1 MTILVTGAAGFIG
14 FSLCRHLLLQGRQ
27 IVGIDNLNNYYD
39 VNLKKSRLALLERES
54 SFTFLFLDITDR
66 LAIEKLFSDHQVT
79 MVIHLAAQV
88 GVRYSVTNPH
98 QYADVNL
105 LGFLNVL
112 EASRQHVIKHFVFA
126 SSSSVYGSG
135 AAIPFSEQDKT
146 DGPYSLYGATKKANE
161 LMAHSYANLYR
172 LPCTALRFFT
182 VYGPWGRPD
191 MAIFS
196 FTNNILSEAPITVYN
211 NGNMLRDFTYVDDV
225 IAGIAAIIDIA
236 PHTHKDVTPYAV
248 YNLGNSAPVQLK
260 YFIEL
265 LEKNLE
271 KKAKIHF
278 QPMHRADVVDTFAN
292 VALLESVIGK
302 LPHTPIEVGVARFV
316 AWYRQYCNLQISPA
330 HAKDNV

>member
-161 LMAHSYANLYR
+161 LMAHSYAHLYR
-172 LPCTALRFFT
+172 LPCTSLRFFT

-191 MAIFS
+191 MALFR
-196 FTNNILSEAPITVYN
+196 FTKGII
-211 NGNMLRDFTYVDDV
+211 NGESIPVFNRGEMVRDFTYVDDIVEGV
-225 IAGIAAIIDIA
+225 IR
-236 PHTHKDVTPYAV
+236 VTDRPAQP
-248 YNLGNSAPVQLK
+248 NSHWQ
-260 YFIEL
+260 
-265 LEKNLE
+265 
-271 KKAKIHF
+271 
-278 QPMHRADVVDTFAN
+278 AD
-292 VALLESVIGK
+292 
-302 LPHTPIEVGVARFV
+302 
-316 AWYRQYCNLQISPA
+316 
-330 HAKDNV
+330 